1 MTLKENIKL
10 KVEKLNA
17 NDLRIVNL
25 LINSLTNRGSLRKPH
40 SLRRKYTFMEV
51 IKLMEPA
58 SLSESDIINERNER
72 I

>member
-25 LINSLTNRGSLRKPH
+25 LINSLTNRGPLRKPYR
-40 SLRRKYTFMEV
+40 LRRKYTFMEV
-51 IKLMEPA
+51 IKLMDPA
-58 SLSESDIINERNER
+58 SLSESDILNERNER